1 MKRCLALILVLCLLL
16 SCPVFAQDETEDET
30 EAVSAAAAEAEE
42 PQQEEQGE
50 AETEQAEEVPP
61 EEESAGEE
69 EPEGYVPGQFTDVA
83 EDAWYGVEGQ
93 GVIRR
98 VWELDLMVG
107 MGDGA
112 FQPEG
117 LLRLSEAV
125 KLAALLH
132 SRAVGDEAEFPPSEP
147 WYQVYVDYCVSE
159 GVLQDG
165 EFGDL
170 TAYALRGEMA
180 HILASA
186 LPEEDLPHIN
196 AVFAVPDVLSIL
208 VEPAEYA
215 GDILRLYRA
224 GVLLGDGGTH
234 VFRPGD
240 NITRAE
246 TAAAVVR
253 LAVPE
258 ERQRLE
264 LLPLTGAAGE
274 IPEALLVKDSGECLT
289 LGYHPW
295 AEFSVF
301 LGEEEA
307 LSMAADYYVSLDC
320 DESLGYPVFG
330 EEGSLILAE
339 YGDYALRFLIPDRDP
354 QGVYVFSLEVT
365 GDTLEDGRGIRTG
378 TPLREL
384 TAAFPE
390 QELLREE
397 ESPELIWF
405 TCLAGEPEVEYRY
418 AVGWDGR
425 VSRFSQTVAGAERGA
440 V

>member
-1 MKRCLALILVLCLLL
+1 MKRCLALFLVLVLLL
-16 SCPVFAQDETEDET
+16 SCPVFAQDETEEET
-30 EAVSAAAAEAEE
+30 EPVSAAEAETGE
-42 PQQEEQGE
+42 PRQEEPEE
-50 AETEQAEEVPP
+50 AETEQTEEAPS
-61 EEESAGEE
+61 EEETAEE

-107 MGDGA
+107 MGDGT

-132 SRAVGDEAEFPPSEP
+132 SRAVGDEAEFAPSEP
-147 WYQVYVDYCVSE
+147 WYQVYVDYCVAE
-159 GVLQDG
+159 GVLQAG
-165 EFGDL
+165 EFEDL

-186 LPEEDLPHIN
+186 LPEESLPHIN
-196 AVFAVPDVLSIL
+196 AVFAVSDVLSVIG
-208 VEPAEYA
+208 EPAEYA

-224 GVLLGDGGTH
+224 GVLLGDAETH
-234 VFRPGD
+234 AFRPED

-246 TAAAVVR
+246 TAAAIVR

-264 LLPLTGAAGE
+264 LLSLTGAAWE
-274 IPEALLVKDSGECLT
+274 IPDALLVKDSGERLT

-295 AEFSVF
+295 AEFSAFV
-301 LGEEEA
+301 GEEEA
-307 LSMAADYYVSLDC
+307 VSMAADFFVSLDC

-339 YGDYALRFLIPDRDP
+339 YGDYALTFLIPDRDP

-384 TAAFPE
+384 MAAFPD
-390 QELLREE
+390 QELRREE
-397 ESPELIWF
+397 ESTELIWF

-440 V
+440 D